1 MASET
6 PTSVRVLRHIDV
18 PLLALALAIFLVT
31 GLPILGWVTGAG
43 AWAVQRLISEF
54 AARKSEKADDP
65 RAKVGIL
72 AGSMIGRGWLVALSI
87 FGAGM
92 VEREAGLAAAVLAIV
107 LFSAYF
113 SATMIVRPFEEPR
126 R

>member
-1 MASET
+1 M
-6 PTSVRVLRHIDV
+6 PVLIRYLDLV
-18 PLLALALAIFLVT
+18 ALAAALPIFVLA
-31 GLPILGWVTGAG
+31 GLPLAGYGAAAA
-43 AWAVQRLISEF
+43 AWLAQRAIQHLRTRRAQATDDLRAVAGLMT
-54 AARKSEKADDP
+54 
-65 RAKVGIL
+65 
-72 AGSMIGRGWLVALSI
+72 GSMIGRGWLVALSI

-92 VEREAGLAAAVLAIV
+92 AEREAGLAAAVLAIV